1 MLLHWW
7 IGLKACNVILAR
19 QRLDRERRKKE
30 ERLRSREDHGSPREP
45 NPTVLIAPATRLEPA
60 TEPTSTKTEPPTLP
74 FTQPPRHVQALR
86 LDTSYSNPISPISG
100 TPLHSAESPSISA
113 HGPGNAS
120 FHDLTP
126 REMYGSRRP
135 SALSQT
141 VPMHGGLEARHA
153 STPPLPSLHQLSSEL
168 GCLVSNFLEDGSAA
182 DLRAQ
187 HTPSPA
193 PQQFAR
199 DETLRDASV
208 RRELDP
214 ETLLAFRSYIYPGE
228 SGPKWDE
235 EVILRRLETVWRDN
249 IRTGHDLTRDD
260 AVLFIVRDRAFL
272 TWIELRRHLADL
284 DRADKRT
291 YSLTPSPVDSSHRLT
306 PHTRMAPRG

>member
-1 MLLHWW
+1 MALTRA
-7 IGLKACNVILAR
+7 ACLQSLEVLSIAP
-19 QRLDRERRKKE
+19 
-30 ERLRSREDHGSPREP
+30 SVFGGGPREP

-60 TEPTSTKTEPPTLP
+60 SEPTSALEQQPQIIPYN
-74 FTQPPRHVQALR
+74 QPPRHIQLR

-100 TPLHSAESPSISA
+100 TPLHSAESPAQGSS
-113 HGPGNAS
+113 NAP
-120 FHDLTP
+120 FHDFNS

-135 SALSQT
+135 SALSHSQSI
-141 VPMHGGLEARHA
+141 PLHGGPEVRHS

-168 GCLVSNFLEDGSAA
+168 GCLVSHFLEEGNAA
-182 DLRAQ
+182 DLRTQ
-187 HTPSPA
+187 MQKRSPSPGG
-193 PQQFAR
+193 QQIAR
-199 DETLRDASV
+199 GETVRDAPV

-235 EVILRRLETVWRDN
+235 EVLLRRLETVWRDN
-249 IRTGHDLTRDD
+249 IRTGQQLAAGDT
-260 AVLFIVRDRAFL
+260 ALFAVRDRAFL

-291 YSLTPSPVDSSHRLT
+291 YSLRPRTLEASHRLT